1 MEPTDP
7 WEVIAVWELREPM
20 VNRVAL
26 AVVVEQRVTVTVWEL
41 RDPRESMEPM
51 DPRMAVC
58 VEAKGVKDGSSCVGA
73 KGTEGPMRTK

>member
-7 WEVIAVWELREPM
+7 RDSRVVIA
-20 VNRVAL
+20 
-26 AVVVEQRVTVTVWEL
+26 VWEL
-41 RDPRESMEPM
+41 RDPRESR
-51 DPRMAVC
+51 DSGSQWTQGWQLAVC

>member
-7 WEVIAVWELREPM
+7 RDPRVVIA
-20 VNRVAL
+20 
-26 AVVVEQRVTVTVWEL
+26 VWEL

-51 DPRMAVC
+51 DPRVAVC